1 MPFINRSTLMKYAAT
16 EGTSKESKTGNTE
29 VIQKSKQDPKPKER
43 KISTQTRVGRITM
56 PPRQLTSQ
64 VQDPT
69 EVPRYTEYRTGLFKG
84 AFKAISDVTLDSDE
98 KKTKFIQGI
107 GESKDIFR
115 LVVDTSLCK
124 SLDTVGGIPKL
135 AMTVFAKWAEANYI
149 TA

>member
-1 MPFINRSTLMKYAAT
+1 MPFINRSTLMKYAT
-16 EGTSKESKTGNTE
+16 TKESSTGSTE
-29 VIQKSKQDPKPKER
+29 VIQKSKQDHKTKE
-43 KISTQTRVGRITM
+43 KKVSTQSRIGRITM
-56 PPRQLTSQ
+56 PPRQLTTQ
-64 VQDPT
+64 VQEAM

-98 KKTKFIQGI
+98 KKTKFIHGI
-107 GESKDIFR
+107 GESKDIYR

-135 AMTVFAKWAEANYI
+135 AMTIFAKWAEANYI